1 MAAQSSDRGITA
13 EDVEHVAFSHFAFI
27 DLVQVR
33 AYTRLGSIAS
43 DLEVCMMYECFK
55 RATLLTLTFAAGM
68 WAADPVVGT
77 WVMNA
82 KKSVF
87 QPGPA
92 PRTQTRVYRESPD
105 GITATVVTLSADGK
119 SSTVEYPVNYDG
131 QTHPVTGS
139 TDIDA
144 IKMVKITSYRSE
156 STLMH
161 AGRVIATTVPL

>member
-1 MAAQSSDRGITA
+1 MFYREAPMIYKY
-13 EDVEHVAFSHFAFI
+13 
-27 DLVQVR
+27 L
-33 AYTRLGSIAS
+33 
-43 DLEVCMMYECFK
+43 K
-55 RATLLTLTFAAGM
+55 RATLLGIIFAGGI
-68 WAADPVVGT
+68 WAADPAVGT

-131 QTHPVTGS
+131 LAHPVTGS
-139 TDIDA
+139 PDIDA
-144 IKMVKITSYRSE
+144 IKMEKTTSYRAE
-156 STLMH
+156 SKLMH
-161 AGRVIATTVPL
+161 AGRVIATTVREVSGDQKTITITYDGTTADGGRIHNVSVYDRQ